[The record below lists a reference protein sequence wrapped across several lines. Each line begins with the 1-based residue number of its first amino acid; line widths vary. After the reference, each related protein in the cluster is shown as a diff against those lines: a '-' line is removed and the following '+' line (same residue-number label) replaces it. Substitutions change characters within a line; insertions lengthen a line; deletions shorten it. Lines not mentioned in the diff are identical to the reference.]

1 MVTKLLKMVFPLW
14 CWTVLINACFIASV
28 NAAQTEA
35 AVRKVVPLDRIVAI
49 VNDDVITEYELKDHI
64 NLVANQLKKQGTPL
78 PPQEVLEKQLL
89 ERMINDRVQ
98 LQYAKETG
106 VRVDD
111 TQLEKTLERIAENN
125 KMSLPAM
132 REALEHDGINFNRFR
147 EEIRNEIIMARLKE
161 REVDNKIVV
170 TDSEIANYLKSQEA
184 LGKEDEYN
192 LAHILVLV
200 PEQASPEQIQT
211 KRARAEQALEQI
223 KSGADFAQIAVSF
236 SDSADALQGGIL
248 GWRPAG
254 RLPIIFLEAL
264 RSMQVG
270 DVSGVLRSA
279 NGFHIIKLLDKR
291 GKDSAIEVQQTHARH
306 ILIKTSE
313 LVSENDA
320 RNRTLNLKERLDN
333 GADFAELAR
342 LNSEDGSAAQGGDL
356 GWLSPGDT
364 VPEFEHAMNALKI
377 GQISNP
383 VRSPYGWHLIQV
395 LERRKQDITHDR
407 ERLLARQALRARK
420 ADEAYEEWLRQLRDS
435 AYVEYHLEEK

>member
-1 MVTKLLKMVFPLW
+1 MLNIFLRRACWAILL
-14 CWTVLINACFIASV
+14 NACLV
-28 NAAQTEA
+28 PPLCAAQA
-35 AVRKVVPLDRIVAI
+35 DALPRKIVPVDRIVAV
-49 VNDDVITEYELKDHI
+49 VNDDVITQFELNDHL
-64 NLVANQLKKQGTPL
+64 NLVVSQLKKQGTPL
-78 PPQEVLEKQLL
+78 PSQAVLEKQML
-89 ERMINDRVQ
+89 ERLIMDRVQ

-111 TQLEKTLERIAENN
+111 TQLEKTLEHIAEKN
-125 KMSLPAM
+125 KMNLQAM
-132 REALEHDGINFNRFR
+132 REALEKDGVNFNRFR

-161 REVDNKIVV
+161 RDVDNKIVV
-170 TDSEIANYLKSQEA
+170 TDSEIANYLKSVQA

-192 LAHILVLV
+192 IAHILVLV
-200 PEQASPEQIQT
+200 PEQASPEQIQN
-211 KRARAEQALEQI
+211 KRTRAEQAQEQL
-223 KSGADFAQIAVSF
+223 KSGADFAQITASF
-236 SDSADALQGGIL
+236 SDSADAFQGGAL

-254 RLPIIFLEAL
+254 QLPTIFLEAL

-270 DVSGVLRSA
+270 DVSGVMRSA

-313 LVSENDA
+313 LVSESEA
-320 RNRTLNLKERLDN
+320 RNRLINLKERLEN

-364 VPEFEHAMNALKI
+364 VPEFEHTMDVLKV
-377 GQISNP
+377 GQISDP
-383 VRSPYGWHLIQV
+383 VRSPFGWHLIQV
-395 LERRKQDITHDR
+395 LGHRKQDVTHDR
-407 ERLLARQALRARK
+407 ERLVARQALRARK